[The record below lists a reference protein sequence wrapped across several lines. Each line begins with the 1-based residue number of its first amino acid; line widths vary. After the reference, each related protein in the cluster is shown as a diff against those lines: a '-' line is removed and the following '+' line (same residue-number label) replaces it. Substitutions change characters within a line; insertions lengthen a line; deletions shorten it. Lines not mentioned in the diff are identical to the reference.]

1 MSDKRQHPNNFG
13 KPAKSKPASLTPE
26 EQAKVI
32 AAREAAA
39 VEAKNEAERLKLYG
53 SNVEGMSHRALVK
66 TLDRL
71 IKRERI
77 KTGVKVY
84 ENLPGLTV
92 IFGVV
97 LKNVLVNTKTPT
109 NVFESD
115 RDGRPTRVARMDQM
129 NLLGCPM
136 VARG

>member
-1 MSDKRQHPNNFG
+1 MSDTKNR
-13 KPAKSKPASLTPE
+13 KPAKSKPAPLTPE

-32 AAREAAA
+32 AARETAAA
-39 VEAKNEAERLKLYG
+39 EQKAERER
-53 SNVEGMSHRALVK
+53 VELFGKSVQGMSHRSLVK

-71 IKRERI
+71 IKRERV
-77 KTGVKVY
+77 KTGVKAY

-92 IFGVV
+92 AFGVV
-97 LKNVLVNTKTPT
+97 LKNVLVNTQTPT
-109 NVFESD
+109 NVFEAD
-115 RDGRPTRVARMDQM
+115 QDGRPTRVARMDQM

>member
-1 MSDKRQHPNNFG
+1 MSDKKQHSH
-13 KPAKSKPASLTPE
+13 KPAKSKPAPLTPE

-39 VEAKNEAERLKLYG
+39 LEAKNEAERIKLYG
-53 SNVEGMSHRALVK
+53 LNVQGSSHRALVK

-71 IKRERI
+71 IKRERV

-84 ENLPGLTV
+84 ENIPGLTV
-92 IFGVV
+92 AFGVV
-97 LKNVLVNTKTPT
+97 LKNVLVNTRTPS
-109 NVFESD
+109 NVFEMD
-115 RDGRPTRVARMDQM
+115 QDGRPTRVARMDQM